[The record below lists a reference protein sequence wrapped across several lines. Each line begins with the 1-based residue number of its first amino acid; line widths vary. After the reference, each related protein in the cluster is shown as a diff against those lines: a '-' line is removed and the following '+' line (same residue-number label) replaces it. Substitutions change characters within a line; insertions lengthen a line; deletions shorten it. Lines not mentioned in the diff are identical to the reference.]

1 MDERSYTIRTIR
13 DTGQV
18 QKAGNVKQEGQIPEF
33 NTPLVP
39 EGSAPKKIQQNQEVS
54 RPASNDTNRHPSLTK
69 KANKIK
75 HLPQTKQIEQ
85 PPPCIYRGEKI

>member
-1 MDERSYTIRTIR
+1 MVERSYTIRTIR

-33 NTPLVP
+33 NTPQVP

-54 RPASNDTNRHPSLTK
+54 RPTREEQIRHPSLTK

-85 PPPCIYRGEKI
+85 PPPCNSRGEEI